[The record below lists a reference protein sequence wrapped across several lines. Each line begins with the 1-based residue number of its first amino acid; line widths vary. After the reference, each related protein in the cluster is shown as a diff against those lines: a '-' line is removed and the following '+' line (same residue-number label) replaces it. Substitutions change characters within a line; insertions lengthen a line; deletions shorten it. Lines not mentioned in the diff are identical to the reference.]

1 MVVGAVDHSDPRPS
15 PSSHTIRGAR
25 PDRRDATVYDSCDTP
40 GFWICLDFRIRGKIL
55 STPTEAAQQD
65 PRNSKE
71 HWSKERLRKYA
82 TTGVARA
89 VHPKVTVETASRVLG
104 GAGITRI
111 ADVTNLDRLGIPNF
125 MSVRPD
131 DLGDELSPGISYYN
145 GKGLTPDDAHAGA
158 LMEAIERH
166 AGERCSYAV
175 VTASYRQLSS
185 EASCVRLDDIV
196 SPWLADFDD
205 DTVLEWVCGYELLSE
220 SPVFVPLN
228 CVVAPYSPVTGQQLF
243 LASTNGLASGNS
255 VTEALCHALCEIV
268 ERDAESMSLVRT
280 RLVNGVTA
288 LLDKAGMNS
297 LSSTRERILDLTSIP
312 APSLKIVEK
321 MHDAGLKVILHDV
334 SDVSGVSTVH
344 CAIID
349 PFWNGPLNAHG
360 GCGSHPDAR
369 IAVSR
374 ALTEA
379 AQSRLTCIQG
389 GREDLGEMMKGK
401 NWMSEEDIDE
411 KLARSQVVSFADL
424 PDFQSD
430 FIDEDLD
437 YLIECAKNS
446 GLKRL
451 VAFDMT
457 HADVNMPVVRIVAP
471 EAETWAIFQK
481 HGGRSWLGPRA
492 IARLHEAMGQPAQAV
507 ASA

>member
-1 MVVGAVDHSDPRPS
+1 MS
-15 PSSHTIRGAR
+15 T
-25 PDRRDATVYDSCDTP
+25 
-40 GFWICLDFRIRGKIL
+40 L
-55 STPTEAAQQD
+55 SQLAEQD

-71 HWSKERLRKYA
+71 HWTRERLRKYA
-82 TTGVARA
+82 STGVARA
-89 VHPKVTVETASRVLG
+89 VHPSVTVEAASRVLG

-145 GKGLTPDDAHAGA
+145 GKGLTPEDAHAGA

-166 AGERCSYAV
+166 AGERCSYPV
-175 VTASYRQLSS
+175 VTASYRQLSA
-185 EASCVRLDDIV
+185 EATCVRLDDIV

-205 DTVLEWVCGYELLSE
+205 DTVLEWVCGHELLSE
-220 SPVFVPLN
+220 TPVFVPLN
-228 CVVAPYSPVTGQQLF
+228 CVVAPYAPVVGQQLF

-255 VTEALCHALCEIV
+255 VTEALCHALCEII

-280 RLVNGVTA
+280 RLAGGVTA
-288 LLDKAGMNS
+288 LLDKAGMRS
-297 LSSTRERILDLTSIP
+297 LTATRERILDLESIP
-312 APSLKIVEK
+312 ASSAKVVEK
-321 MHDAGLKVILHDV
+321 MHSAGLKVILHDV

-360 GCGSHPDAR
+360 GCGSHPDSR

-389 GREDLGEMMKGK
+389 GREDLQEMMKGK
-401 NWMSEEDIDE
+401 NWMSDADVDE
-411 KLARSQVVSFADL
+411 KLARSEVISFADL

-430 FIDEDLD
+430 YIDEDLA
-437 YLIECAKNS
+437 YLIESARRS

-451 VAFDMT
+451 VAFDLT
-457 HADVNMPVVRIVAP
+457 HGDVNMPVVRIVAP

-481 HGGRSWLGPRA
+481 HGSRSWLGPRA
-492 IARLHEAMGQPAQAV
+492 IARLHEAMGQPA
-507 ASA
+507 SAAA